1 MKDNDW
7 NSNEFQEVDWQAFH
21 SAYKTM
27 SRSHRISIMK
37 LTKGIW
43 NTNTQ
48 NKKYYYESPLCPI
61 CKSQDKSWAH
71 VFRCKNEVAETFR
84 LQELKKL
91 SSQLLQCIPKEV
103 HSAITNTT
111 DHQHSA
117 GIVAAFQSQT
127 RLGWQALLQGHIS
140 IKWAQAVADT
150 STGGSFETS
159 NGNRKRG
166 HVNLSSTGGH
176 TARPFG
182 LTGTQLFTV
191 GLLPHMIVKKMQ
203 LLRDRARDIYRQY
216 DSDPHCIPSSMNFL
230 F

>member
-103 HSAITNTT
+103 HSAIITGLFPMDRVFVNTSRT
-111 DHQHSA
+111 H
-117 GIVAAFQSQT
+117 
-127 RLGWQALLQGHIS
+127 
-140 IKWAQAVADT
+140 
-150 STGGSFETS
+150 
-159 NGNRKRG
+159 
-166 HVNLSSTGGH
+166 
-176 TARPFG
+176 
-182 LTGTQLFTV
+182 
-191 GLLPHMIVKKMQ
+191 
-203 LLRDRARDIYRQY
+203 
-216 DSDPHCIPSSMNFL
+216 
-230 F
+230 